1 MGLDGVHLGY
11 GVNPAK
17 FARRIL
23 KSLDPDQTYR
33 VLVAHVDNVEGARE
47 MRRAILGGHSKIHSC
62 YLAEAG
68 PALGVHMGIG
78 GLIVGF
84 VPDPYALESTR

>member
-1 MGLDGVHLGY
+1 MGLDGMHLGY

-17 FARRIL
+17 FARRVV
-23 KSLDPDQTYR
+23 KAMQVDQTYR
-33 VLVAHVDNVEGARE
+33 VLVAHVDNEEGARQL
-47 MRRAILGGHSKIHSC
+47 RREILEGHPKIHSC
-62 YLAEAG
+62 HLAEAG

-84 VPDPYALESTR
+84 TPDPYAMEAH